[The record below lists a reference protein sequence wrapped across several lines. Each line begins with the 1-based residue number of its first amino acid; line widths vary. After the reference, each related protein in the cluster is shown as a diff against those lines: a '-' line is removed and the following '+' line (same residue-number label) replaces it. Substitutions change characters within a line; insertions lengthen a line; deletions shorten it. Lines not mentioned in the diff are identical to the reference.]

1 MTTLVFAAHATG
13 DHQLGYSA
21 AFPDLPGVTAQGA
34 DLAGLMAGA
43 REQVLAALQRLAD
56 EGADWPSP
64 TPVENAPAPPGA
76 VTLLIDVPVEDTP
89 LRVNISMGERL
100 LKRIDQA
107 AEARG
112 MSRSAF
118 IAAASRAALG
128 DRPGWTGEL
137 DAVARK
143 LQDEWSELGRRL
155 TDSLAPNSPLNRN
168 MAAFDAKVTEAI
180 RRAADGVSA
189 SLARRGDPEPVRPA
203 DGPEQTPRP
212 VAET

>member
-13 DHQLGYSA
+13 DRQLGYSA
-21 AFPDLPGVTAQGA
+21 VFPDLPDVTAQGS
-34 DLAGLMAGA
+34 DMAGLIASA
-43 REQVLAALQRLAD
+43 REEVLAALQRLTEA
-56 EGADWPSP
+56 GADWPAP
-64 TPVENAPAPPGA
+64 TPIESAPTPPGA
-76 VTLLIDVPVEDTP
+76 VTLLIDVSVDDTP

-128 DRPGWTGEL
+128 ERPGWTGEL

-155 TDSLAPNSPLNRN
+155 TDSLAPNSPLTRN
-168 MAAFDAKVTEAI
+168 MAAIDAKVTEAI
-180 RRAADGVSA
+180 RRAAEGVSA
-189 SLARRGDPEPVRPA
+189 SMARRGEAEPGRSPDPAAQPSRPA
-203 DGPEQTPRP
+203 ADH
-212 VAET
+212 